1 MNRSVQKIL
10 SILRGILE
18 GNVLIAH
25 NACDETSSINLGGN

>member
-1 MNRSVQKIL
+1 MNKSVQKIL

-25 NACDETSSINLGGN
+25 NEYNETSSVNLGGN